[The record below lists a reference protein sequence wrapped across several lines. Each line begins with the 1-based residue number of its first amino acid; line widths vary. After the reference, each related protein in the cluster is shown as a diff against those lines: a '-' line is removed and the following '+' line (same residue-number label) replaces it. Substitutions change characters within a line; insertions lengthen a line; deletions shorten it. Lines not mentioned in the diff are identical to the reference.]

1 MQSRPKQPVQFL
13 QTIHQNTRIEQIV
26 KEQYKDNSNKTSS
39 NEELFNE
46 ISRLTQ
52 NQTSSSGGSGEPT
65 RSKTVDKHN
74 RNIERAINR
83 FNAPKVLL
91 LEDKDNEQVEGG
103 EFYDEIHKVFSKEKL
118 TTQIQG
124 SPDHVQQ
131 YGSVLSTEISEK
143 PDLNKNPSKQ
153 SLGSGS
159 EQYLKQQQQQQ
170 YYYPP
175 PPPEEDSST
184 YENNQRRKRKT
195 IADED
200 SHLYQ
205 IKLDKNDQRTTIMI
219 KNIPNKYTI
228 QLLIDLID
236 KNYKSSYDFL
246 YLPIDFKNRC
256 NMGYAFI
263 NFVETKVLERFHY
276 DFQGKK
282 WPHFNSEKI
291 CQLRYARIQGRQALI
306 QHFQFSSVMNQKVIF
321 IFFILKGQKTKTCYC
336 SLIRVKQD
344 LVAHQKSK
352 EIMNLEDN
360 FGVQDSI
367 LMFLLFFKKQKHI

>member
-282 WPHFNSEKI
+282 WPHFNSEKVFLIIKTIDLLIKI
-291 CQLRYARIQGRQALI
+291 CKNIRQISINPTFLI
-306 QHFQFSSVMNQKVIF
+306 FQCYE
-321 IFFILKGQKTKTCYC
+321 LKRQKTKTCYC